1 VAQNADAATWDR
13 LHALARSAGGAVE
26 RSTYYGLLGRTRDAA
41 LAQRALDL
49 SITDEPGPTI
59 SSAII
64 GAVAAQHSELALD
77 FVLAHLDRVREL
89 TDTSGWSRFVARL
102 GMDSHKPSTID
113 KLDAYADAHV
123 AASDRK
129 PIDQTIAILRTRF
142 DRQPRLQS
150 ETKAWLAAHPS

>member
-1 VAQNADAATWDR
+1 
-13 LHALARSAGGAVE
+13 
-26 RSTYYGLLGRTRDAA
+26 LLGRTRDAA

-64 GAVAAQHSELALD
+64 GAVAVEHSELALD
-77 FVLAHLDRVREL
+77 FVLTHLDRVRQL
-89 TDTSGWSRFVARL
+89 TDTSGWSRFIARL
-102 GMDSHKPSTID
+102 GQESRQKSTID
-113 KLDAYADAHV
+113 KLDAYADALV

-129 PIDQTIAILRTRF
+129 PIDQTIALLRTRF
-142 DRQPRLQS
+142 ARQPRLQS